1 MGIPPETALTATVT
15 AYTLWYRSDSTQS
28 RNITSKPARKL
39 MLFHVLNMILWAMIL
54 LIAVPGTVSN
64 IRAYVYKPTRG
75 SDDLAAL
82 VLWDE
87 PDFVVSSY
95 FVSMFQNGQRL
106 YPPVSYHTI
115 IEPCSLLYSD
125 NLTYN

>member
-1 MGIPPETALTATVT
+1 MTLEGIPPETTLTANVT
-15 AYTLWYRSDSTQS
+15 AHSLWYQSASSQS

-39 MLFHVLNMILWAMIL
+39 MLLHVLYMILSIL

-75 SDDLAAL
+75 SDDLTAL

-87 PDFVVSSY
+87 PQFVVSNYS
-95 FVSMFQNGQRL
+95 VSMFQDGQPL
-106 YPPVSYHTI
+106 YPPVSYHI
-115 IEPCSLLYSD
+115 IAFSSILITLFI
-125 NLTYN
+125 